1 MFRSMFGPIT
11 IRVHGPGQAIII
23 VLFAVG
29 INLNVSGSQFFPR
42 CVQVIYGGGRLL
54 PGVYRKQCIEQT
66 LPLRRNSCSVIP

>member
-42 CVQVIYGGGRLL
+42 RVQVIYGGAACSRVSTGNTVSSKLCRCE
-54 PGVYRKQCIEQT
+54 GT
-66 LPLRRNSCSVIP
+66 LAR